1 MAEYTKEEIEAGY
14 TYDRVNGKW
23 EKRMIPKEDLPGP
36 APKPKTKFSTGASI
50 RYRKAATQAAAR
62 GEDIG
67 TKEEWAA
74 KNLKKDEK
82 SGCFLATLLGR

>member
-1 MAEYTKEEIEAGY
+1 MAEYTKEELEAGY

-23 EKRMIPKEDLPGP
+23 VKRMIPK
-36 APKPKTKFSTGASI
+36 APKPAPEAKPKFSTGASI

-74 KNLKKDEK
+74 KNLKKDSTGK
-82 SGCFLATLLGR
+82 CFLSTLLGR